1 MKIFVCLLFCLAGGL
16 LAWKIY
22 PLIYDFCNRTKYYNC
37 YISKAKIVRKRY
49 QEAVTS
55 NYKKRLQYHPEVF
68 DVFLEIDGKK
78 HLINNE
84 RIFKT
89 FNVGDEIYVQVREA
103 YNPKGEKKY
112 TIIKA

>member
-55 NYKKRLQYHPEVF
+55 NYKKRLQYHPEVAHDNKPF
-68 DVFLEIDGKK
+68 KWLIDK
-78 HLINNE
+78 
-84 RIFKT
+84 
-89 FNVGDEIYVQVREA
+89 A
-103 YNPKGEKKY
+103 YNRYKK
-112 TIIKA
+112 